1 VSLWKLRAD
10 LVHAAR
16 ELPARGLSAGTS
28 GNVSVRD
35 GAGFLITPSGVP
47 YGTMTA
53 SDVVQ
58 LDSAGRVVGGHLS
71 PSSEWRLHLGLYAER
86 PDLGAIV
93 HAHPRHTT
101 ALACTGRDIPA
112 FHYMVAI
119 AGGDSIRCAPY
130 APFGTEELAQA
141 AARAMIGRRACLLA
155 NHGAIAASAS
165 LQGALDL
172 MTEIEE
178 LAAQYVA
185 ALQIGSVTLLSR
197 EEMAEIIE
205 RFKTYGQR

>member
-1 VSLWKLRAD
+1 MSLWKLRAD
-10 LVHAAR
+10 LVQAAR

-28 GNVSVRD
+28 GNVSVKD
-35 GAGFLITPSGVP
+35 GTGFLITPSGVP

-58 LDSAGRVVGGHLS
+58 LDGAGRVVGGHLA

-141 AARAMIGRRACLLA
+141 AARALSGRRACLLA
-155 NHGAIAASAS
+155 NHGVIAASAT

-205 RFKTYGQR
+205 RFKNYGQR

>member
-1 VSLWKLRAD
+1 
-10 LVHAAR
+10 
-16 ELPARGLSAGTS
+16 LSAGTS

-58 LDSAGRVVGGHLS
+58 LDSAGRVVGGHLA

-141 AARAMIGRRACLLA
+141 AARAMSGRRACLLA
-155 NHGAIAASAS
+155 NHGAIAASAT

-205 RFKTYGQR
+205 RFKNYGQR